1 MEIILKQDVKNL
13 GFTDDVVKVKNGYGL
28 NYLIP
33 RGFAVIAS
41 ATNKLMH
48 AETMRQRSHKVEKI
62 KGDATKLADA
72 LGSVTI
78 AVPAKVGEN
87 GKLYGSVTSQNIADT
102 LKKMGYTIDKK
113 QIVMPEEHIRQVG
126 TYTAEVLVHRDI
138 KAKLNFDVVENNN

>member
-1 MEIILKQDVKNL
+1 MEVILKQDIKNL

-41 ATNKLMH
+41 ATNKVMH
-48 AETMRQRSHKVEKI
+48 AETMKQRSHKVEKI
-62 KGDATKLADA
+62 KGDASKLADA
-72 LGSVTI
+72 LSSVTI

-102 LKKMGYTIDKK
+102 LKKMGYTIEKK
-113 QIVMPEEHIRQVG
+113 QIVMPEEHIRKTG
-126 TYTAEVLVHRDI
+126 TYSAEVVLHRNI
-138 KAKLNFDVVENNN
+138 KAKLNFDVVEGN